1 MFQLQQLLLQ
11 PAASSE
17 RMDRGGYMS
26 VCFLPSSGGC
36 CTTDAAPFCSVSS
49 PVTGFSM
56 CWPLRQECWFYPVL
70 LKATEFVCYNLTTPL
85 LHLRHLSLVFSPFLL
100 LFPPIH
106 PPSDV
111 SMRGTLRHVCILRR
125 VLCVCV
131 WNYSYPTC
139 CNFKRKDLVVHSSL
153 HALTSLPRGLFFF
166 LFLVLVFV
174 CFLVV

>member
-1 MFQLQQLLLQ
+1 M
-11 PAASSE
+11 
-17 RMDRGGYMS
+17 
-26 VCFLPSSGGC
+26 
-36 CTTDAAPFCSVSS
+36 
-49 PVTGFSM
+49 
-56 CWPLRQECWFYPVL
+56 L

-153 HALTSLPRGLFFF
+153 HALTSLPRGLFFSFFGLGFCLFFSCLNGQAYFCRSQRGWQLIYCYLNFPLSSLAAPRWPFF
-166 LFLVLVFV
+166 LSLDM
-174 CFLVV
+174 